1 MNLDSPLYLTRLPS
15 SSCVQCSIVFKI
27 SRGATQGF
35 SKVFFSPHPPP
46 QKERKEG
53 FVALARP
60 RPSHKNFFF
69 FLGGKKNEGRQMLDF
84 LALPNQIRTTKPHR

>member
-53 FVALARP
+53 FVAWARP
-60 RPSHKNFFF
+60 RPTHQNLFFF
-69 FLGGKKNEGRQMLDF
+69 WGENKKEGTEMLGFPSPTNPQKATNSSQ
-84 LALPNQIRTTKPHR
+84 